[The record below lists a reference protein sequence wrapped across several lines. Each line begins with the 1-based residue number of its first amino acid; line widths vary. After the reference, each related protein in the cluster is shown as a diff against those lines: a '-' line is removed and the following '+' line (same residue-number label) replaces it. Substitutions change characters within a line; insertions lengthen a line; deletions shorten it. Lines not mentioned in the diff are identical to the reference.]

1 MNTRLR
7 GGTRLVAALAAASLL
22 AACGS
27 TSDPQPAAEG
37 PEHGALLASAPLTGD
52 ALLPGAARSERVT
65 YLSRGPQGDD
75 MVVSGSVSIPAGDAP
90 EGGWPVLSWAHG
102 TTGVADAC
110 APSSGPVP
118 GSDGAYLSYVN
129 ETLDKFLRAGYVVAQ
144 TDYVGLGT
152 PGIHPY
158 INGDSEAAAV
168 TDIVRAARQLDPNIG
183 TGWYAAGH
191 SQGGHA
197 ALFTADQGPEL
208 APELDLRGAVSIAP
222 GNNLGDT
229 VEYFAAGGPEARAVL
244 GYLPLILLGAQ
255 GADSDLD
262 AYNYVTD
269 EMAPLLE
276 AGMVGCTD
284 AVWALAETVPLDAV
298 IRPGADFTPLVSYL
312 AEQNPD
318 RLSPRVPTLILQ
330 GSGDTSVTEPGSA
343 ALAKALCASGSQV
356 GYTVYDGLDHVP
368 TVPAAA
374 DDTLAFLDALEDGQT
389 PAGLCGA

>member
-1 MNTRLR
+1 MDTRLR
-7 GGTRLVAALAAASLL
+7 RGSRLVAALAAAGLL

-27 TSDPQPAAEG
+27 AADQPAAA
-37 PEHGALLASAPLTGD
+37 PAPDHGTLLASRPLAGD
-52 ALLPGAARSERVT
+52 AVLPGAARSEQVT

-75 MVVSGSVSIPAGDAP
+75 VVVSGSVSIPAGAAP
-90 EGGWPVLSWAHG
+90 EGGWPVVSWAHG
-102 TTGVADAC
+102 TVGVADAC
-110 APSSGPVP
+110 TPSSGTVP
-118 GSDGAYLSYVN
+118 GSDGEYLRYVD
-129 ETLDKFLRAGYVVAQ
+129 ETLDQFLRAGFVVAQ

-152 PGIHPY
+152 PGLHPY

-168 TDIVRAARQLDPNIG
+168 TDIVRAARQLDPGIG
-183 TGWYAAGH
+183 AGWYAAGH

-197 ALFTADQGPEL
+197 ALFAADRGPGL
-208 APELDLRGAVSIAP
+208 APELELRGAVSIAP

-255 GADSDLD
+255 GADPDLD
-262 AYNYVTD
+262 AYDYVTD
-269 EMAPLLE
+269 AMTPLLE
-276 AGMVGCTD
+276 AATVGCTD
-284 AVWALAETVPLDAV
+284 AVWGLAESVPLDAV

-318 RLSPRVPTLILQ
+318 RLRPRVPTLILQ

-343 ALAKALCASGSQV
+343 ALAASLCASGAQV

-374 DDTLAFLDALEDGQT
+374 GDTLAFLDALENGRS

>member
-7 GGTRLVAALAAASLL
+7 RGSRLVAALAAVSLM

-27 TSDPQPAAEG
+27 ASGQQTATDG
-37 PEHGALLASAPLTGD
+37 PDHGTLLASRTLAGD
-52 ALLPGAARSERVT
+52 AVLPGAARSEQVT
-65 YLSRGPQGDD
+65 YLSRGPKGEDV
-75 MVVSGSVSIPAGDAP
+75 VVSGSVSIPAGEAP
-90 EGGWPVLSWAHG
+90 DGGWPVLSWAHG

-110 APSSGPVP
+110 APSSGTVP
-118 GSDGAYLSYVN
+118 GSDGEYLRYVN
-129 ETLDKFLRAGYVVAQ
+129 ETLDQFLRAGYVVAQ
-144 TDYVGLGT
+144 TDYYGLGT

-168 TDIVRAARQLDPNIG
+168 TDIVRAARQLDPSIG
-183 TGWYAAGH
+183 TGWYAGGH

-197 ALFTADQGPEL
+197 ALFTADRGPEL
-208 APELDLRGAVSIAP
+208 APELELRGAVSIAP

-229 VEYFAAGGPEARAVL
+229 VEYFVAGGPEARAVL

-255 GADSDLD
+255 GADPDLD
-262 AYNYVTD
+262 ARNYVTD
-269 EMAPLLE
+269 AMAPLLE
-276 AGMVGCTD
+276 AAMVGCTD
-284 AVWALAETVPLDAV
+284 AVWTLAESVPLDGV

-318 RLSPRVPTLILQ
+318 LLSPRVPTLILQ
-330 GSGDTSVTEPGSA
+330 GSGDTSVAEHGSA
-343 ALAKALCASGSQV
+343 ALAKSLCASGAQV

-374 DDTLAFLDALEDGQT
+374 QDTLTFLAALQDGRT